1 MKRIVLVHGWGG
13 GPSAD
18 WFPWLIDELKKRN
31 FDVIAPQLPDTD
43 NPRIENWVPA
53 LAKAVGTPD
62 QNTFFIGHSLGCQ
75 TIARYFETLPQDIKV
90 GTVIFV
96 AGFFDSLNREEYD
109 QDDMQTSN
117 LWLNAPLDLKR
128 VKQHISKSI
137 YYISEDDSDVPLSN
151 KDKFAS
157 ELGSEVITLN
167 GYGHFKAEEGSTEIP
182 IVLDK
187 LLEIAK

>member
-53 LAKAVGTPD
+53 LTKAVGIPD
-62 QNTFFIGHSLGCQ
+62 ENTFFIGHSLGCQ
-75 TIARYFETLPQDIKV
+75 TIARYLEVLPQDIKV
-90 GTVIFV
+90 GAVIFV
-96 AGFFDSLNREEYD
+96 AGFFDSLNREEYNK
-109 QDDMQTSN
+109 DDMETSD
-117 LWLNAPLDLKR
+117 LWLNAPIDLKKA
-128 VKQHISKSI
+128 KQHISKSI
-137 YYISEDDSDVPLSN
+137 YYISKDDPDVPLPN
-151 KDKFAS
+151 KDKFES
-157 ELGSEVITLN
+157 ELGSEVVILN
-167 GYGHFKAEEGSTEIP
+167 GYRHFNDDKLP